1 MADQTLAI
9 DTAETALEIKSIKA
23 QTEAIEDRLKAI
35 DPKLIAAIQAADD
48 RDTLVQVAE
57 KASPPTSRTTASG
70 PCLAPSWPA
79 RHWPT
84 RLRSCAGPSVRL
96 PARARQRKN
105 APNAL
110 VVKALGVE
118 RRGVHEALQNARRWS
133 RG

>member
-1 MADQTLAI
+1 
-9 DTAETALEIKSIKA
+9 
-23 QTEAIEDRLKAI
+23 
-35 DPKLIAAIQAADD
+35 
-48 RDTLVQVAE
+48 
-57 KASPPTSRTTASG
+57 
-70 PCLAPSWPA
+70 
-79 RHWPT
+79 
-84 RLRSCAGPSVRL
+84 VRL